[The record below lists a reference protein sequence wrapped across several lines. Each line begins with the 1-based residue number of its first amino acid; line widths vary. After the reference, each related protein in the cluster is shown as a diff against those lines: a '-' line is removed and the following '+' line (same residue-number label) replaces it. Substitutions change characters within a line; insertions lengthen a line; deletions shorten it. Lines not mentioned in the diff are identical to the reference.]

1 MGKNEISYIGR
12 NTAERPFSFYGAG
25 KLLITGEYL
34 VLDGA
39 EALAVGLSVGQ
50 TLEVSAHGQDGVLLW
65 SSLENDGKCW
75 FSAAFDSR
83 LDIIRTSD
91 EKTAGILASFLKV
104 CLKYNPGFD
113 FTGKNVS
120 VRAGFDRL
128 WGLGTSSTLMYVLG
142 RWAGI
147 DPFLILNEAFSGSG
161 YDIACA
167 GLKKRN
173 AVVYKLENGHPA
185 WEETDFRPPFSD
197 NLYFV
202 YSGHKKNSERA
213 VRSYRELPRAGRM
226 AAVEECTRITR
237 AMLSCGT
244 PDEFDYL
251 VHEHENIVS
260 GVTGMPALKDR
271 LFPDFT
277 GAVKSLG
284 AWGGDFFLATGAEAP
299 GYFRR
304 RGYGTV
310 LSWDSLVLDTV
321 R

>member
-1 MGKNEISYIGR
+1 MGKNEISCIGG
-12 NTAERPFSFYGAG
+12 TDGRPLFSYYGAG
-25 KLLITGEYL
+25 KLLISGEYL

-65 SSLENDGKCW
+65 SSMENDGRCW

-91 EKTAGILASFLKV
+91 EKTAGLLASFLKV

-120 VRAGFDRL
+120 VRAGFDRS
-128 WGLGTSSTLMYVLG
+128 WGLGSSSTLIYVLG
-142 RWAGI
+142 RWAGV
-147 DPFLILNEAFSGSG
+147 DPFLILREAFSGSG

-167 GLKKRN
+167 GLKERN
-173 AVVYKLENGHPA
+173 AVVYRLENGRPA

-197 NLYFV
+197 NLYLV
-202 YSGHKKNSERA
+202 YSGHKKNSGRA
-213 VRSYRELPRAGRM
+213 VRDYRARPREVRM
-226 AAVEECTRITR
+226 EAVGECTRITR
-237 AMLSCGT
+237 AMLSCT
-244 PDEFDYL
+244 APDEFDYL

-260 GVTGMPALKDR
+260 SVTGMPALKDS

-277 GAVKSLG
+277 GEVKSLG
-284 AWGGDFFLATGAEAP
+284 AWGGDFFLATGGDAP
-299 GYFRR
+299 GYFRLQ
-304 RGYGTV
+304 GYGTV
-310 LSWDSLVLDTV
+310 LSWDSLVLGTV